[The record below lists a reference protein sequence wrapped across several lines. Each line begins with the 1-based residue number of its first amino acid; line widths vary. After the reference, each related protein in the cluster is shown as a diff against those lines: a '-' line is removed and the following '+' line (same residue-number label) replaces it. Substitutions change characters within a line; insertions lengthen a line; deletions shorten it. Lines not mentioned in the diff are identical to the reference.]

1 MEDVA
6 PAGGGPHAAPHD
18 ARLIQGR
25 SVRTRSFCSQTF
37 SSPPVVP
44 MQLVH
49 TPQLRTRNR
58 CARIAARVQHLL

>member
-6 PAGGGPHAAPHD
+6 PAGGGPHAAPRD
-18 ARLIQGR
+18 AQLIHGP
-25 SVRTRSFCSQTF
+25 FCSQTS

-44 MQLVH
+44 MQLVR
-49 TPQLRTRNR
+49 TPQLRRRNR

>member
-25 SVRTRSFCSQTF
+25 SVRTRSFCSQTS

-44 MQLVH
+44 MQLVR
-49 TPQLRTRNR
+49 TPQLRT
-58 CARIAARVQHLL
+58 